1 MKHESKITEGADFI
15 MDTKM
20 EHSKNIF
27 SKRMKITLWITV
39 ILTGFLS
46 IGAVGSFFWAVVD
59 RMWQEWGTAEFVL
72 RELIHLCILICFIS
86 LIQVAVNGRK
96 GRPFSKI
103 LVRCVWLIGGMFAA
117 ASIIIPRLEGYRS
130 SGFEVLSSGENVFC
144 DGSILFPGLLLIV
157 LGGLLKAG
165 LEMQRE
171 VDTIL

>member
-1 MKHESKITEGADFI
+1 MCYCIMKSEREVLWMKHESKITEGADFI
-15 MDTKM
+15 MDSKV

-59 RMWQEWGTAEFVL
+59 RMWQEWGNAEFVL
-72 RELIHLCILICFIS
+72 RELIHLCIL
-86 LIQVAVNGRK
+86 
-96 GRPFSKI
+96 
-103 LVRCVWLIGGMFAA
+103 M
-117 ASIIIPRLEGYRS
+117 
-130 SGFEVLSSGENVFC
+130 
-144 DGSILFPGLLLIV
+144 IV